1 MVRLP
6 QLLEIRIAAEW
17 SLVARSRRSPAFVW
31 TNFLIWLYMYITSRE
46 EGRGDTSLP
55 ITDVAVP

>member
-1 MVRLP
+1 
-6 QLLEIRIAAEW
+6 
-17 SLVARSRRSPAFVW
+17 VW